1 MKKYIAFAILA
12 VSLAACSNNQS
23 DEARQKKIDK
33 LNNQIHK
40 LEAKKKTLQT
50 AADTTLTVRVF
61 PVRVEEIKL
70 SEVARTIDFTA
81 NLKPFDEVNLAP
93 ASPGRIHN
101 IKVEVGARVAK
112 GQQLVQMDQT
122 QLSQAKLQLTQLEAD
137 YERLKTLRETN
148 SVAAQQYEQMKTQ
161 LDVTR
166 SNVKFLTENT
176 FLEAPF
182 NAIVTARY
190 FENGELYS
198 GAPNTQ
204 AGKAAILV
212 LQQIDKL
219 KVDISLTEQYFPSI
233 KTGMTVQVSSDV
245 YPNEVFEGKVTK
257 VYPSIDPISRTFKA
271 EVIIANKQNMLRPGM
286 FSRVQFNMGQAES
299 IVVPAIAV
307 LQQEGTNNRYIF
319 VNRNGVAQRINVTM
333 VKRYDEQ
340 IEISSPELQL
350 GDQLIVVGQSVLSD
364 NDKVKVSN

>member
-1 MKKYIAFAILA
+1 MKKYIAFAIFA
-12 VSLAACSNNQS
+12 VALAACSSNQS

-40 LEAKKKTLQT
+40 LEAKKKALQT
-50 AADTTLTVRVF
+50 AADTTLTVRVY

-70 SEVARTIDFTA
+70 SEVARTIDFTST
-81 NLKPFDEVNLAP
+81 LKPYDEVYLAP
-93 ASPGRIHN
+93 VSPGRIQN
-101 IKVEVGARVAK
+101 IKVDVGARVSK
-112 GQQLVQMDQT
+112 GQQLVQMEQT
-122 QLSQAKLQLTQLEAD
+122 QLNQAKLQLTQLEAD
-137 YERLKTLRETN
+137 YERLKALRETN

-161 LDVTR
+161 LEVTR

-182 NAIVTARY
+182 SAIVTARY

-219 KVDISLTEQYFPSI
+219 KVDISLTEQYFPLI
-233 KTGMTVQVSSDV
+233 KTGMSVQVSSDV
-245 YPNEVFEGKVTK
+245 YPNEVFEGKVTM
-257 VYPSIDPISRTFKA
+257 VHPSIDPLSRTFKS
-271 EVIIANKQNMLRPGM
+271 EVVINNKQNMLRPGM
-286 FSRVQFNMGQAES
+286 FSRVQFQMGHAES

-319 VNRNGVAQRINVTM
+319 VNRNGVAQKVDITI
-333 VKRYDEQ
+333 VKRFDDQ
-340 IEISSPELQL
+340 IEITSADLQL
-350 GDQLIVVGQSVLSD
+350 GDQLIVSGQSVLSN

>member
-12 VSLAACSNNQS
+12 IALAACSNNQS

-40 LEAKKKTLQT
+40 LEAKKKALQT
-50 AADTTLTVRVF
+50 ASDTTLAVRIY

-81 NLKPFDEVNLAP
+81 NLKPYDEVYLAP
-93 ASPGRIHN
+93 ASPGRIQS
-101 IKVEVGARVAK
+101 IKVDVGARVAK
-112 GQQLVQMDQT
+112 GQQLVLMEQT
-122 QLSQAKLQLTQLEAD
+122 QLNQAKLQLTQLEAD
-137 YERLKTLRETN
+137 YERLKALRETN

-161 LDVTR
+161 LEVTR
-166 SNVKFLTENT
+166 SNVKFLTDNT

-182 NAIVTARY
+182 SAIVTARY

-219 KVDISLTEQYFPSI
+219 KVDISLTEQYFPTI
-233 KTGMTVQVSSDV
+233 KTGMTVHVSSDV

-257 VYPSIDPISRTFKA
+257 VHPSIDPLSRTFKS
-271 EVIIANKQNMLRPGM
+271 EVVITNKQNMLRPGM
-286 FSRVQFNMGQAES
+286 FARVQFHMGQAES

-319 VNRNGVAQRINVTM
+319 VNRDGVAQRINIEV
-333 VKRYDEQ
+333 VKRYDDQ
-340 IEISSPELQL
+340 IEITSADLQL
-350 GDQLIVVGQSVLSD
+350 GDQLIVAGQSVLSN

>member
-12 VSLAACSNNQS
+12 VALAACSNNQS

-40 LEAKKKTLQT
+40 LEVKRKALLT
-50 AADTTLTVRVF
+50 AADTIAVARIY

-70 SEVARTIDFTA
+70 SAVTRTIDFTA
-81 NLKPFDEVNLAP
+81 NLKPFDEVYLAP
-93 ASPGRIHN
+93 ASPGRIQS
-101 IKVEVGARVAK
+101 IKVDVGARVSK
-112 GQQLVQMDQT
+112 GQQLILMDQT
-122 QLSQAKLQLTQLEAD
+122 QLNQAKLQLSQLEAD

-166 SNVKFLTENT
+166 SSVQFLTENT
-176 FLEAPF
+176 FLAAPF
-182 NAIVTARY
+182 SAIVTARY

-212 LQQIDKL
+212 LQQIDRM

-233 KTGMTVQVSSDV
+233 KMGMSAQVASDV
-245 YPNEVFEGKVTK
+245 YPNETFEGKVSK

-271 EVIIANKQNMLRPGM
+271 EVIITNKENMLRPGM
-286 FSRVQFNMGQAES
+286 FSRVQFNLGQAES

-319 VNRNGVAQRINVTM
+319 VNRNGVAQKIDVTSL
-333 VKRYDEQ
+333 KRYDEM
-340 IEISSPELQL
+340 IEISSTDLQL
-350 GDQLIVVGQSVLSD
+350 GDQLIVTGQSVLSN